1 MISSFFITL
10 SDWFHEVFVAQ
21 WNWWMVLGLVGQICF
36 TMRFVVQWLA
46 SEIAKKSVVPVA
58 FWFFSLI
65 GGGLLLIYSI
75 YLKNPVFILG
85 NSLGFSVYLRNI
97 WLIYREH
104 NQSRVKTV
112 ISS

>member
-1 MISSFFITL
+1 MNTIFINL
-10 SDWFHEVFVAQ
+10 SNWIHEVFIVQ
-21 WNWWMVLGLVGQICF
+21 WDWWMILGFAGQICF

-46 SEIAKKSVVPVA
+46 SEIAKKSVMPMA

-85 NSLGFSVYLRNI
+85 NSFGFSVYLRNL
-97 WLIYREH
+97 WLIYREYRRA
-104 NQSRVKTV
+104 QIETA
-112 ISS
+112 

>member
-1 MISSFFITL
+1 MSTL
-10 SDWFHEVFVAQ
+10 FPELANWIHEVFIAQ
-21 WNWWMVLGLVGQICF
+21 WDWWMLLGLVGQTCF

-46 SEIAKKSVVPVA
+46 SERAKKSIVPVA

-85 NSLGFSVYLRNI
+85 NSIGFSVYLRNI
-97 WLIYREH
+97 WLIYCERKRELM
-104 NQSRVKTV
+104 KTPG
-112 ISS
+112 